1 LPPNRRLILAAPGVG
16 KSGSVDVSVPGI
28 AYLPSTVG
36 TVVFGVFKS
45 GPVIYLRE
53 MY

>member
-1 LPPNRRLILAAPGVG
+1 MLLAPGVP
-16 KSGSVDVSVPGI
+16 GSVDVSVPGLS
-28 AYLPSTVG
+28 YLPSTVG
-36 TVVFGVFKS
+36 TVVFGVLRS